1 MYKMES
7 LDAAAV
13 ALVRAG
19 DRDAFRPIV
28 DRYSE
33 MLFRLAY
40 RITGNQ
46 ADAEEIVQ
54 ETWEFRVLSGSL
66 CG

>member
-1 MYKMES
+1 MDKMES

-28 DRYSE
+28 ERYSE
-33 MLFRLAY
+33 MLF
-40 RITGNQ
+40 
-46 ADAEEIVQ
+46 
-54 ETWEFRVLSGSL
+54 LSL
-66 CG
+66 IHI

>member
-1 MYKMES
+1 MDKMES
-7 LDAAAV
+7 LDADAV

-40 RITGNQ
+40 P
-46 ADAEEIVQ
+46 A
-54 ETWEFRVLSGSL
+54 LSKTNIRRK
-66 CG
+66 